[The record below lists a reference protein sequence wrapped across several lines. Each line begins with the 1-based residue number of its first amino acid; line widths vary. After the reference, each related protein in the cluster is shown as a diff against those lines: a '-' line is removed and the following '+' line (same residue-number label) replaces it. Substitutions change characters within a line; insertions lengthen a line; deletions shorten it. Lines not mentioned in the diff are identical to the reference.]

1 MRQIPDTGGRKK
13 YATRNKE
20 GTHIQERRER
30 GREKMMVNKI
40 RSDLAYKDDGRE
52 FLETG
57 FRLRKVRMARHST
70 ARLSS
75 H

>member
-1 MRQIPDTGGRKK
+1 MTRVGEKNMRQETKK
-13 YATRNKE
+13 A
-20 GTHIQERRER
+20 HIYEKGERER

-40 RSDLAYKDDGRE
+40 RNDLTYKDDGRE